1 MKRISKLGSVF
12 FLIILFAS
20 FCIPLLTYTPKA
32 SAYDSEGA
40 LYYGNDKN
48 GQKDINNLGGGDAAR
63 DRISAALTATFV
75 DIGHINVELSLTD
88 PVFTRSDIDVLN
100 NPQLTFSTAFS
111 GLYSVS
117 EDKTEWYA
125 TPKLVRQEAGSE
137 TGIYVS
143 AMVKSHVATNLDLR
157 KASTKEIND
166 WLSKGMDFYA
176 IVYARDSGNG
186 AASQLYV
193 LADEKSDGLGL
204 KWAVECYNSRSE
216 LSTCE
221 QDENNG
227 PGGIPQKILAGE
239 FNFRDEY
246 SGVPIKNLNI
256 NNSKFLYTYL
266 NQSIVSNFKVDNKA
280 ITYAFCENVLYFQEG
295 SCGSNG
301 QIIFNDPATKNPKG
315 LAWGNTAATIAEY
328 FNNDVAN
335 PAKLSNLTKSSQS
348 DILILGSQ
356 STSGQLAGIG
366 TSSNKIE
373 LQCDFA
379 PLNPL
384 SWFMCPLIN
393 GAVAGIN
400 SLDTL
405 INGEMNV
412 PVGDGST
419 FDQASSTAGG
429 NGTYKAWSAMRS
441 MALALLVVIALV
453 MVISQAI
460 GSGPFD
466 AYTVKKVMPR
476 LVIAVIFTALSWQ
489 ICKLLISI
497 SNDLGKGIGSILSA
511 SFSGIKNPRISGSAT
526 GGSTISAVAAIAG
539 FFSGIDILVI
549 LSLVLTALAGVFIAF
564 LVIAFRRMLIILLV
578 ISAPIAIISWILPN
592 TQKLWKFWKESL
604 QGALLAFPIIIAFIT
619 IGRVFASI
627 SSNDNSS
634 PTLFRDIITFIAYFG
649 PYFAL
654 PAAFKLAGGAVA
666 TIGGMANDRSKG
678 FFDRNRKFRDAKKKE
693 AVHRREAGA
702 LFKGAKSTGFRSRMN
717 KITAGAYATKTLGYD
732 PRRWKGQM
740 HAAHTNHSVAGSQEM
755 LQDKEFARVAGD
767 DNWNYAA
774 SVAKDDNDFRA
785 IMKSFGRSD
794 HSIEEDLG
802 HYKNMMGKYGRDA
815 VKLASF
821 EKTAAGGTVYGTEG
835 RMSSIDAAQRI
846 ADGNSGMQAYL
857 DGRIR
862 GISAQAG
869 RPDEGM
875 LNHGAAMAISNMAR
889 SGMWMDDKGQ
899 YTDANGNVLAD
910 QKSGIAHGL
919 SADAISDLVAR
930 RSFEQSHGSQWMAP
944 NVKGHATK
952 KGIKMLKSDL
962 ENSIASGSTAGL
974 AQSIVKLDQMVS
986 AASSPEKTALL
997 AEGITSQR
1005 LSDAQITAL
1014 QDNPEFMKM
1023 YGDRLYEQKRVVSY
1037 DEVSGER
1044 VESVVRGDFR
1054 KDLTYSDLLNLSRG
1068 TREVQERSRQY
1079 ESPYGHAA
1087 QPEGAIPTN
1096 TIPGAGP

>member
-1 MKRISKLGSVF
+1 MKKLNKFGIIISGLVLLLTFFLTAFPVKTYAAEVPPLNSLGSDPANRTKF
-12 FLIILFAS
+12 ESAIKLNIINQGQIRVDVNITENIFKS
-20 FCIPLLTYTPKA
+20 I
-32 SAYDSEGA
+32 
-40 LYYGNDKN
+40 ND
-48 GQKDINNLGGGDAAR
+48 GVV
-63 DRISAALTATFV
+63 SY
-75 DIGHINVELSLTD
+75 
-88 PVFTRSDIDVLN
+88 SD
-100 NPQLTFSTAFS
+100 AFS
-111 GLYSVS
+111 DNAV
-117 EDKTEWYA
+117 D
-125 TPKLVRQEAGSE
+125 
-137 TGIYVS
+137 
-143 AMVKSHVATNLDLR
+143 TNLDDDNWIWSFNGPGHVVR
-157 KASTKEIND
+157 KEGGGTAIYSNIYIVSKGGAPPDANASQTQLND
-166 WLSKGMDFYA
+166 WLSKLKIYPRIYLD
-176 IVYARDSGNG
+176 DSGNLGTDAYFFFIDILKDGDCNWGWHDTDCSIGFGG
-186 AASQLYV
+186 AFGSNDDV
-193 LADEKSDGLGL
+193 FKEADIAGLS
-204 KWAVECYNSRSE
+204 AVNVANRDNIKIKYAYS
-216 LSTCE
+216 
-221 QDENNG
+221 NG
-227 PGGIPQKILAGE
+227 
-239 FNFRDEY
+239 
-246 SGVPIKNLNI
+246 
-256 NNSKFLYTYL
+256 
-266 NQSIVSNFKVDNKA
+266 SIVSIDGKHSYRYAELPGTTIPNFFTEGTGKVLFDDTAWKGKTETDIKA
-280 ITYAFCENVLYFQEG
+280 LFDCDTCTGTVDIKLGDENDLKSG
-295 SCGSNG
+295 K
-301 QIIFNDPATKNPKG
+301 TKVVR
-315 LAWGNTAATIAEY
+315 
-328 FNNDVAN
+328 VAQSKS
-335 PAKLSNLTKSSQS
+335 ASNLIS
-348 DILILGSQ
+348 GSA
-356 STSGQLAGIG
+356 AGG
-366 TSSNKIE
+366 GSIE
-373 LQCDFA
+373 LNCDVKI
-379 PLNPL
+379 LNPL
-384 SWFMCPLIN
+384 SWFMCPLIEAASHAV
-393 GAVAGIN
+393 GA
-400 SLDTL
+400 LDTM
-405 INGEMNV
+405 INGQLTV
-412 PVGDGST
+412 PVGKDTAFDESNTNGS
-419 FDQASSTAGG
+419 GG
-429 NGTYKAWSAMRS
+429 ALYESWLAIRNI
-441 MALALLVVIALV
+441 ALALLVIIALV

-466 AYTVKKVMPR
+466 AYTVKKVLPR
-476 LVIAVIFTALSWQ
+476 LVVAVIFTTLSWQ
-489 ICKLLISI
+489 ICKLLVGI
-497 SNDLGKGIGSILSA
+497 SNDFGQGIGSIIEAPFRSRANTLSQPTI
-511 SFSGIKNPRISGSAT
+511 GVGGSVVTAT
-526 GGSTISAVAAIAG
+526 GIIAA
-539 FFSGIDILVI
+539 FFGGLDMLVI
-549 LSLVLTALAGVFIAF
+549 LSLVLTALASVFVAF
-564 LVIAFRRMLIILLV
+564 LVIAFRNILIILLT
-578 ISAPIAIISWILPN
+578 ILAPFAFICWILPN
-592 TQKLWKFWKESL
+592 TQKAWKFWRESF
-604 QGALLAFPIIIAFIT
+604 QGALLSFPIIIAFIT
-619 IGRVFASI
+619 TGRVFAIITENLPSK
-627 SSNDNSS
+627 SNSS
-634 PTLFRDIITFIAYFG
+634 LFEDIIIFIAYFG

-678 FFDRNRKFRDAKKKE
+678 FFDRNRKFRDSKKKE

-815 VKLASF
+815 VKLATF